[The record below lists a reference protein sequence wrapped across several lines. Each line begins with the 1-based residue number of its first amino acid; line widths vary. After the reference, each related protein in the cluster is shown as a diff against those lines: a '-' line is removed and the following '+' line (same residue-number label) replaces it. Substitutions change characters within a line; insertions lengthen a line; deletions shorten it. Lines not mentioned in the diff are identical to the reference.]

1 MMGVSHASVR
11 PGSRRAG
18 GRVLLIDLV
27 SHAAKQARGNPAL
40 LAWALAYYQ
49 RRHHLDAATLASW
62 LDLEPTQLASLA
74 LCRRP
79 EPQLPCF
86 WTDVNKLAAVSGCNG
101 RHLSELLL
109 EVEVDLARRGFT
121 AAGF

>member
-11 PGSRRAG
+11 PGCPRAG

-27 SHAAKQARGNPAL
+27 VRAAKHARRDPAV
-40 LAWALAYYQ
+40 LAWALAYYEH
-49 RRHHLDAATLASW
+49 RHHLDAATLASW
-62 LDLEPTQLASLA
+62 LDLAPTALASLA

-79 EPQLPCF
+79 DPQLACF
-86 WTDVNKLAAVSGCNG
+86 WQDVNKLAAVSGCNG

-109 EVEVDLARRGFT
+109 EVEGDLARRGLP
-121 AAGF
+121 ASG